1 MITNC
6 LLRSPGKYGK
16 IQPLVEAQ
24 LRRISLVIWELHT
37 SLPRFEPLQDHKFH
51 GVGSHGN
58 ARRGYS
64 GYNCWVGAA
73 NSTKLK
79 PPASGTYGLH
89 CQRHAS
95 ATRRARPV
103 AFTAALA
110 GRRGLGGPNHIA
122 DAYRGGAARCG
133 AP

>member
-1 MITNC
+1 MA
-6 LLRSPGKYGK
+6 KYN
-16 IQPLVEAQ
+16 LS

-51 GVGSHGN
+51 GVGSDGN
-58 ARRGYS
+58 AGR

-73 NSTKLK
+73 NSTKIK
-79 PPASGTYGLH
+79 PPASGTDGLH

-122 DAYRGGAARCG
+122 G
-133 AP
+133 